1 MSGWISESPVGTAP
15 APLAVALMVSLAAM
29 NLSAANWPAW
39 RGGDGDG
46 LCTETNVPLRW
57 SPTENIRWRTPLPEA
72 GNSTPVVWNDHIFV
86 TQNIGSRR
94 SLMCFGRARGD
105 LLWTAGVE
113 VTARE
118 RSWHEN
124 PYCSPSPV
132 TDGQRVICWFGSGG
146 VVAYDFAGQE
156 LWRLDLGRHDHQY
169 GYGSSPV
176 LYGDLC
182 FLNFGPGE
190 HEFVVA
196 LDKHTGRE
204 LWRAVS
210 PAPGRNDTLGTW
222 STPLLT
228 TFAGRPQLVVALRD
242 YLAALDPKTGNELWR
257 CTGLG
262 PQAKTSP
269 VAGEGVVIL
278 SGDVQSAELAV
289 KLGGE
294 GDVTATHRL
303 WRRFPA
309 RPRVSTGL
317 ILGRHYYGVRATGI
331 MDCLQLD
338 TGEVVWEERLRGP
351 GGHGTCWSSPV
362 LGAGRLYVMNQAG
375 DTFVVQASP
384 RYGILGVN
392 SLGERANASVVISG
406 GQVILRT
413 HQALWCIGGPEAPRQ
428 RLALW
433 RGYCHR

>member
-1 MSGWISESPVGTAP
+1 MAIAYQSRPSQRTMSGCNSEARVGKAP
-15 APLAVALMVSLAAM
+15 APLAAALMVSLAAM

-39 RGGDGDG
+39 RGADGDG

-57 SPTENIRWRTPLPEA
+57 SPTENICWRTPLPEP

-146 VVAYDFAGQE
+146 VVAYNFAGQE

-176 LYGDLC
+176 LHGDLC

-190 HEFVVA
+190 REFVVA
-196 LDKHTGRE
+196 IDKYTGRE

-210 PAPGRNDTLGTW
+210 PAPGRDDTLGTW

-242 YLAALDPKTGNELWR
+242 YLAALDPKTGKELWR

-289 KLGGE
+289 KLGG
-294 GDVTATHRL
+294 GGRCDRHPPAVAPLSLPPSRQHRRDSRAPL
-303 WRRFPA
+303 LRCAGHRHHGLSPTRHWRGGLGRAIAGPW
-309 RPRVSTGL
+309 RPRGL
-317 ILGRHYYGVRATGI
+317 LEFACPRRRKA
-331 MDCLQLD
+331 
-338 TGEVVWEERLRGP
+338 LRDEP
-351 GGHGTCWSSPV
+351 S
-362 LGAGRLYVMNQAG
+362 R
-375 DTFVVQASP
+375 
-384 RYGILGVN
+384 
-392 SLGERANASVVISG
+392 
-406 GQVILRT
+406 
-413 HQALWCIGGPEAPRQ
+413 
-428 RLALW
+428 
-433 RGYCHR
+433 